1 MHGSRPEDGRHST
14 PDKPPRPRPW
24 VRVIGSL
31 AIFGFLIGL
40 MIGRLFHPDA
50 MHLKDVEVQDD
61 RLLLWF
67 NVEPHAEISDAHGT
81 FALRFEGLGRERQG
95 QLQIAGRAANW
106 RVVRD
111 GRELQ
116 VRVVAARPL
125 RAEMDAEEVE
135 GRWRLTVRLAP
146 R

>member
-1 MHGSRPEDGRHST
+1 M
-14 PDKPPRPRPW
+14 
-24 VRVIGSL
+24 IGSL
-31 AIFGFLIGL
+31 AIFGFLVGL

-50 MHLKDVEVQDD
+50 MHLKAIETQDD

-67 NVEPHAEISDAHGT
+67 NVEPQVQVSDAHGA

-111 GRELQ
+111 GRELE

-125 RAEMDAEEVE
+125 RAAMDAEEVE

>member
-1 MHGSRPEDGRHST
+1 M
-14 PDKPPRPRPW
+14 
-24 VRVIGSL
+24 RVIGSL

-40 MIGRLFHPDA
+40 MIGRLFHPEA
-50 MHLKDVEVQDD
+50 MHLKAVEVQEEQ
-61 RLLLWF
+61 LLLWF
-67 NVEPHAEISDAHGT
+67 NVEPQVQVSDAHGT

-106 RVVRD
+106 RVVRE
-111 GRELQ
+111 GRELE

-125 RAEMDAEEVE
+125 RAEMNAEKVE

>member
-1 MHGSRPEDGRHST
+1 M
-14 PDKPPRPRPW
+14 
-24 VRVIGSL
+24 RVIGSL
-31 AIFGFLIGL
+31 AILGFLVGL

-50 MHLKDVEVQDD
+50 MHLKAVEAQDD
-61 RLLLWF
+61 HLLLWF
-67 NVEPHAEISDAHGT
+67 NVEPQVQVSDAHGT

-95 QLQIAGRAANW
+95 QLWIAGRAANW
-106 RVVRD
+106 RVVRE
-111 GRELQ
+111 GRELE

-125 RAEMDAEEVE
+125 RAAMDAEKVE

>member
-1 MHGSRPEDGRHST
+1 
-14 PDKPPRPRPW
+14 

-31 AIFGFLIGL
+31 AILGFLVGL

-50 MHLKDVEVQDD
+50 MHLKAVEAQDD

-67 NVEPHAEISDAHGT
+67 NVEPQVQVSDAHGT

-106 RVVRD
+106 RVVRE
-111 GRELQ
+111 GRELE

-125 RAEMDAEEVE
+125 RAAMDAEKVE

-146 R
+146 Q

>member
-1 MHGSRPEDGRHST
+1 M
-14 PDKPPRPRPW
+14 
-24 VRVIGSL
+24 RVIGSL

-50 MHLKDVEVQDD
+50 MHLKAVETEDD

-67 NVEPHAEISDAHGT
+67 NVEPQVQVSDAHGT
-81 FALRFEGLGRERQG
+81 FALRFKGLGRERQG

-111 GRELQ
+111 GRELEL
-116 VRVVAARPL
+116 RVVAARPL
-125 RAEMDAEEVE
+125 RAAMDAEEVE

>member
-1 MHGSRPEDGRHST
+1 
-14 PDKPPRPRPW
+14 
-24 VRVIGSL
+24 VRGIGSL

-50 MHLKDVEVQDD
+50 MHLKAVETQDD

-67 NVEPHAEISDAHGT
+67 NVEPQVQVSDAHGT
-81 FALRFEGLGRERQG
+81 FALRFKGLGRERQG
-95 QLQIAGRAANW
+95 QLQIAGRVANW

-111 GRELQ
+111 GRELEL
-116 VRVVAARPL
+116 RVVAARPL
-125 RAEMDAEEVE
+125 RAAMDAEEVE

>member
-1 MHGSRPEDGRHST
+1 M
-14 PDKPPRPRPW
+14 
-24 VRVIGSL
+24 RVIGSL
-31 AIFGFLIGL
+31 AILGFLVGL

-50 MHLKDVEVQDD
+50 MHLKAVEAQDD
-61 RLLLWF
+61 QLLLWF
-67 NVEPHAEISDAHGT
+67 NVEPQVQVSDAHGT

-106 RVVRD
+106 RVVRE
-111 GRELQ
+111 GRELE

-125 RAEMDAEEVE
+125 RAAMDAEKVE

>member
-1 MHGSRPEDGRHST
+1 
-14 PDKPPRPRPW
+14 

-50 MHLKDVEVQDD
+50 MHLKAVETEDD

-67 NVEPHAEISDAHGT
+67 NIEPQVQVSDAHGT
-81 FALRFEGLGRERQG
+81 FALRFKGLGRERQG
-95 QLQIAGRAANW
+95 QLQIAGRVANW

-111 GRELQ
+111 GRELE

-125 RAEMDAEEVE
+125 RAAMDAEEVE

>member
-1 MHGSRPEDGRHST
+1 
-14 PDKPPRPRPW
+14 

-31 AIFGFLIGL
+31 AILGFLVGL

-50 MHLKDVEVQDD
+50 MHLKAVEAQDD

-67 NVEPHAEISDAHGT
+67 NVEPQVQVSDAHGT

-111 GRELQ
+111 GRELE

-125 RAEMDAEEVE
+125 RAAMDAEKVE

-146 R
+146 Q

>member
-1 MHGSRPEDGRHST
+1 M
-14 PDKPPRPRPW
+14 
-24 VRVIGSL
+24 IGSL

-50 MHLKDVEVQDD
+50 MHLKAVDTEENG
-61 RLLLWF
+61 LLLWF
-67 NVEPHAEISDAHGT
+67 NVEPQVQVSDAHGI

-106 RVVRD
+106 RVVRE
-111 GRELQ
+111 GRELE

-125 RAEMDAEEVE
+125 RAEMHAEEVE

>member
-1 MHGSRPEDGRHST
+1 M
-14 PDKPPRPRPW
+14 
-24 VRVIGSL
+24 RVIGSL

-50 MHLKDVEVQDD
+50 MHLKAVETEDD

-67 NVEPHAEISDAHGT
+67 NIEPQVQVSDAHGT
-81 FALRFEGLGRERQG
+81 FALRFKGLGRERQG
-95 QLQIAGRAANW
+95 QLQIAGRVANW

-111 GRELQ
+111 GRELE

-125 RAEMDAEEVE
+125 RAAMDAEEVE

>member
-1 MHGSRPEDGRHST
+1 M
-14 PDKPPRPRPW
+14 
-24 VRVIGSL
+24 IGSL
-31 AIFGFLIGL
+31 AIFGFLVGL

-50 MHLKDVEVQDD
+50 MHLKAIETQDD

-67 NVEPHAEISDAHGT
+67 NVEPQVQVSDAHGA

-106 RVVRD
+106 RVVRE
-111 GRELQ
+111 GRELE

-125 RAEMDAEEVE
+125 RAAMDAEKVE

>member
-1 MHGSRPEDGRHST
+1 M
-14 PDKPPRPRPW
+14 
-24 VRVIGSL
+24 RVIGSL
-31 AIFGFLIGL
+31 AILGFLVGL

-50 MHLKDVEVQDD
+50 MHLKAVEAQDD

-67 NVEPHAEISDAHGT
+67 NVEPQVQVSDAHGT

-106 RVVRD
+106 RVVRE
-111 GRELQ
+111 GRELE

-125 RAEMDAEEVE
+125 RAAMDAEKVE

-146 R
+146 Q

>member
-1 MHGSRPEDGRHST
+1 M
-14 PDKPPRPRPW
+14 
-24 VRVIGSL
+24 RVIGSL

-50 MHLKDVEVQDD
+50 MHLKAVETEDD

-67 NVEPHAEISDAHGT
+67 NVEPQVQVSDAHGT
-81 FALRFEGLGRERQG
+81 FALRFKGLGRERQG

-111 GRELQ
+111 GRELE

-125 RAEMDAEEVE
+125 RAAMDAEEVE

>member
-1 MHGSRPEDGRHST
+1 M
-14 PDKPPRPRPW
+14 
-24 VRVIGSL
+24 RVIGSL

-50 MHLKDVEVQDD
+50 MHLKAVETEDD

-67 NVEPHAEISDAHGT
+67 NVEPQVQVSDAHGT
-81 FALRFEGLGRERQG
+81 FALRFMGLGRERQG

-111 GRELQ
+111 GRELE

-125 RAEMDAEEVE
+125 RAAMDAEEVE

>member
-1 MHGSRPEDGRHST
+1 M
-14 PDKPPRPRPW
+14 
-24 VRVIGSL
+24 RVIGSL

-50 MHLKDVEVQDD
+50 MHLKAVETEDD

-67 NVEPHAEISDAHGT
+67 NVEPQVQVSDAHGT
-81 FALRFEGLGRERQG
+81 FALRFKGLGRERQG
-95 QLQIAGRAANW
+95 QLQIAGRVANW

-111 GRELQ
+111 GRELEL
-116 VRVVAARPL
+116 RVVAARPL
-125 RAEMDAEEVE
+125 RAAMDAEEVE

>member
-1 MHGSRPEDGRHST
+1 
-14 PDKPPRPRPW
+14 

-31 AIFGFLIGL
+31 AILGFLVGL

-50 MHLKDVEVQDD
+50 MHLKAVEAQDD
-61 RLLLWF
+61 QLLLWF
-67 NVEPHAEISDAHGT
+67 NVEPQVQVSDAHGT

-95 QLQIAGRAANW
+95 QLRIAGRAANW

-111 GRELQ
+111 GRELE

-125 RAEMDAEEVE
+125 RAAMDAEKVE

-146 R
+146 Q

>member
-1 MHGSRPEDGRHST
+1 M
-14 PDKPPRPRPW
+14 
-24 VRVIGSL
+24 RVIGSL

-50 MHLKDVEVQDD
+50 MHLKAVETQDD

-67 NVEPHAEISDAHGT
+67 NVEPQVQVSDAHGT
-81 FALRFEGLGRERQG
+81 FALRFKGLGRERQG
-95 QLQIAGRAANW
+95 QLQIAGRVANW

-111 GRELQ
+111 GRELEL
-116 VRVVAARPL
+116 RVVAARPL
-125 RAEMDAEEVE
+125 RAAMDAEEVE

>member
-1 MHGSRPEDGRHST
+1 M
-14 PDKPPRPRPW
+14 
-24 VRVIGSL
+24 RVIGSL

-50 MHLKDVEVQDD
+50 MHLKAVETEDD

-67 NVEPHAEISDAHGT
+67 NVEPQVQVSDAHGT
-81 FALRFEGLGRERQG
+81 FALRFKGLGRERQG

-111 GRELQ
+111 GRELE

-125 RAEMDAEEVE
+125 RAAMDAEEVE
-135 GRWRLTVRLAP
+135 GCWRLTVRLAP

>member
-1 MHGSRPEDGRHST
+1 M
-14 PDKPPRPRPW
+14 
-24 VRVIGSL
+24 RVIGSL

-50 MHLKDVEVQDD
+50 VHLKAVETEDD

-67 NVEPHAEISDAHGT
+67 NVEPQVQVSDAHGT
-81 FALRFEGLGRERQG
+81 FALRFKGLGRERQG
-95 QLQIAGRAANW
+95 QLQIAGRVANW

-111 GRELQ
+111 GRELEL
-116 VRVVAARPL
+116 RVVAARPL
-125 RAEMDAEEVE
+125 RAAMDAEEVE

>member
-1 MHGSRPEDGRHST
+1 M
-14 PDKPPRPRPW
+14 
-24 VRVIGSL
+24 RVIGSL

-50 MHLKDVEVQDD
+50 MHLKAVETEDD

-67 NVEPHAEISDAHGT
+67 NVEPQVQVSDVHGT
-81 FALRFEGLGRERQG
+81 LALRFKGLGRERQG
-95 QLQIAGRAANW
+95 QLQIAGRVANW

-111 GRELQ
+111 GRELE

-125 RAEMDAEEVE
+125 HAAMDAEEVE

>member
-1 MHGSRPEDGRHST
+1 
-14 PDKPPRPRPW
+14 

-50 MHLKDVEVQDD
+50 MHLKAVETEDD

-67 NVEPHAEISDAHGT
+67 NVEPQVQVSDAHGT
-81 FALRFEGLGRERQG
+81 FALRFKGLGRERQG

-111 GRELQ
+111 GRELE

-125 RAEMDAEEVE
+125 RAAMDAEEVE

>member
-1 MHGSRPEDGRHST
+1 M
-14 PDKPPRPRPW
+14 
-24 VRVIGSL
+24 RVIGSL

-50 MHLKDVEVQDD
+50 MHLKAVETEDD

-67 NVEPHAEISDAHGT
+67 NVEPQVQVSDAHGT
-81 FALRFEGLGRERQG
+81 FALRFKGLGRERQG
-95 QLQIAGRAANW
+95 QLQIAGRVANW

-111 GRELQ
+111 GRELE

-125 RAEMDAEEVE
+125 RAAMDAEEVE